1 VPKEVASR
9 SISEGVEALQ
19 ARKRKADA
27 SPPVEEWK
35 REFPG
40 KVKVD
45 ERTGEFSLTL
55 HDRADIRKAHEMQE
69 GSRKHE
75 VERGA
80 ELQSRMSKEKVVRRD
95 GRVIDFPEEM
105 IDQAKHRF
113 RPAGRSGIAPAE
125 RFSMSDIAPDL
136 ERGPDGLYF
145 RWNDG
150 WEPVNLFRNG
160 ALSPQRDP
168 DGNVWVEANGEWS
181 LMDEVG

>member
-1 VPKEVASR
+1 L
-9 SISEGVEALQ
+9 ISESAEA
-19 ARKRKADA
+19 ARVQKRKDDA
-27 SPPVEEWK
+27 AAPPSEWK
-35 REFPG
+35 REFGDKCKLSPDG
-40 KVKVD
+40 KSFELKVTD
-45 ERTGEFSLTL
+45 
-55 HDRADIRKAHEMQE
+55 DRDIRRAHEMQE
-69 GSRKHE
+69 GSRKIE

-80 ELQSRMSKEKVVRRD
+80 EMQARMKREKIIRRD
-95 GRVIDFPEEM
+95 GKVVDFPEELV
-105 IDQAKHRF
+105 DTVKKSF

-168 DGNVWVEANGEWS
+168 DGNEWVEMDGEWS